1 MEGELKRLRGVVP
14 TYTGKWGALT
24 SVRRKRFWL
33 GTYEKE
39 IDAAVAYD
47 RACLKLCRHK
57 LLNFSFDTN
66 ECEFQ
71 SNYSFETI
79 VSMIKDGTYPENYAQ
94 FLAKRQNLGGGVGS
108 GETGSA
114 CIPKPHEPVMVFGV
128 RIG

>member
-14 TYTGKWGALT
+14 MYNGKWGALT
-24 SVRRKRFWL
+24 SVQRKRSWL
-33 GTYEKE
+33 GTYERE

-47 RACLKLCRHK
+47 RACLKLCRRK

-79 VSMIKDGTYPENYAQ
+79 IFMIKDGTYPQNYAQ
-94 FLAKRQNLGGGVGS
+94 FLAKRQNLGGVGS
-108 GETGSA
+108 EETGSA
-114 CIPKPHEPVMVFGV
+114 CIPKLHEPVKLFGV